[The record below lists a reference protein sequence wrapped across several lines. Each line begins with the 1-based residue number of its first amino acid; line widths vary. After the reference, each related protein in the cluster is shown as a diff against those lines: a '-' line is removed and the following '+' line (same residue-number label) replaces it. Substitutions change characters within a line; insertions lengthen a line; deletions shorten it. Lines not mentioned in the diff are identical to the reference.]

1 MILQGA
7 GFCTLWRFL
16 KDRHQPCGPFALLS
30 PLSHFLS
37 QGVVIG
43 KIVKMSWE
51 SIPEFY
57 QPVSSCVPVALFACN
72 PAELERHLV
81 QVHTLISDPFFL
93 QGTKPPNLVHS
104 LFSPSPRPGVDTDYL
119 EPGLVRV

>member
-57 QPVSSCVPVALFACN
+57 QPVSSCVPVALFAYN
-72 PAELERHLV
+72 PAELEHHLV

-93 QGTKPPNLVHS
+93 QGTKPLNLVQFVLPLPKARRGH
-104 LFSPSPRPGVDTDYL
+104 
-119 EPGLVRV
+119 